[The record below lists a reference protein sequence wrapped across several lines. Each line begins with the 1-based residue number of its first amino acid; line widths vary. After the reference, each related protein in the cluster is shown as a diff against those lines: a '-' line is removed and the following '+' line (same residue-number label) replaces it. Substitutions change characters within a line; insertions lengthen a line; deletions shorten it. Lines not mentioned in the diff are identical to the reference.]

1 MGRYLV
7 QRIALSLLSLWVLA
21 TVCFFLLRFLPGS
34 PFLNDEA
41 LHPAVRAAFEAQV
54 GLQAPPLTQYFNY
67 LSGLAQGNFGVSY
80 DSPGVPVARLLAER
94 WVPTASLAGL
104 SFALSLAGLLLFAF
118 ISTRSARLRRAGMG
132 VALLGFALPGL
143 VLAPLLVDLFALK
156 LGWFP
161 VARIESAWGYV
172 LPVIAMSVRPSL
184 RLGQILALELER
196 LRRSD
201 AARTA
206 RSLGFSEKRISF
218 GWIFPEAS
226 VAVLAQLGTLF
237 AQLLAG
243 SFFVEVVFAIP
254 GMGSLFA
261 EGLTARDY
269 PVVLGVALTTGA
281 VAFASQ
287 LVVDLLLV
295 RVDPR
300 IELTRG
306 ET

>member
-1 MGRYLV
+1 MGRYLTK
-7 QRIALSLLSLWVLA
+7 RIALSLFSLWVLA

-34 PFLNDEA
+34 PFQNDEA
-41 LHPAVRAAFEAQV
+41 LHPAVRAAYEAQV
-54 GLQAPPLTQYFNY
+54 GLDASLPTQYLNY
-67 LSGLAQGNFGVSY
+67 MTHLLIGNLGVSY

-94 WVPTASLAGL
+94 WAPTATLAGL
-104 SFALSLAGLLLFAF
+104 SFTLSLLGILAFAF
-118 ISTRSARLRRAGMG
+118 ISTRTPFLRRAGM
-132 VALLGFALPGL
+132 VTALLGFALPGL

-156 LGWFP
+156 LGWLP
-161 VARIESAWGYV
+161 VARLESAWGYV

-184 RLGQILALELER
+184 RLGQILAGELER
-196 LRRSD
+196 LRASD

-243 SFFVEVVFAIP
+243 SFFVEVVFAVP

-281 VAFASQ
+281 VAFTSQ
-287 LVVDLLLV
+287 LLVDVLLV
-295 RVDPR
+295 KIDPR

>member
-7 QRIALSLLSLWVLA
+7 QRIALSLLSLGILA
-21 TVCFFLLRFLPGS
+21 TICFFLLRFLPGS
-34 PFLNDEA
+34 PFLDDEA
-41 LHPAVRAAFEAQV
+41 LHPAVRAAFEASV
-54 GLQAPPLTQYFNY
+54 GLREPLGAQYLNY
-67 LSGLAQGNFGVSY
+67 LGGLLRFDLGVSY
-80 DSPGVPVARLLAER
+80 ESPGVPVARLLGER
-94 WVPTASLAGL
+94 WAPTARLAGL
-104 SFALSLAGLLLFAF
+104 SFALSLAGILVFAF
-118 ISTRSARLRRAGMG
+118 VSTRAPFLRRAGTG
-132 VALLGFALPGL
+132 LALLGFALPGL

-156 LGWFP
+156 LGWLP
-161 VARIESAWGYV
+161 VARVESAWGYV
-172 LPVIAMSVRPSL
+172 LPVVAMSVRPSL
-184 RLGQILALELER
+184 RLGQILALEIER
-196 LRRSD
+196 LRASD

-206 RSLGFSEKRISF
+206 RALGFPERRISF
-218 GWIFPEAS
+218 GWIFPEAF

-243 SFFVEVVFAIP
+243 SFFVEVVFAVP

-261 EGLTARDY
+261 EALTARDY

-287 LVVDLLLV
+287 LIVDLCLARL
-295 RVDPR
+295 DPR